1 MVGIQSPVGH
11 SFVGDHPEHEPR
23 KAGMIEV
30 TIDDIRLLR
39 FERLTAEAGIAHG
52 VTTRPQNMAPHR
64 GVDADQAVAWRR
76 RLCAAMGC
84 DYERLTSPAQ
94 VHGGEVLRVVACDV
108 GRGRDGRGS
117 AVPYVDGLVCDTPGV
132 PMIFLSADCPLVW
145 VYDASRHAVGV
156 VHASWQGT
164 VARAAENLVRQMV
177 RSFGSDPGKLVA
189 GIAPSAGPCCYEVG
203 EEVRRIAQ
211 TRLDNADACFTPR
224 GDKFMFDMW
233 AANRR
238 QLIGS
243 GVPADAIEVAG
254 LCSMCDERFW
264 SHRRDRKDA
273 GRFGMFVCL
282 E

>member
-1 MVGIQSPVGH
+1 
-11 SFVGDHPEHEPR
+11 
-23 KAGMIEV
+23 MIEV
-30 TIDDIRLLR
+30 TMDGMRLLQ
-39 FERLTAEAGIAHG
+39 FERLAGEAGIVHG

-64 GVDADQAVAWRR
+64 GAGAEDAVDWRR

-94 VHGGEVLRVVACDV
+94 VHGGEVLRVIDCDV

-117 AVPYVDGLVCDTPGV
+117 AVPFVDGLVCDTPSV

-145 VYDASRHAVGV
+145 AYDAARRAVGV

-177 RSFGSDPGKLVA
+177 LSFSSDPAALLA

-203 EEVRRIAQ
+203 DEVRRIAQ
-211 TRLDNADACFTPR
+211 TRLDDADACFTPR
-224 GDKFMFDMW
+224 GDKYMFDMW

-238 QLIGS
+238 QLTGC

-264 SHRRDRKDA
+264 SHRRDGASA

-282 E
+282 M